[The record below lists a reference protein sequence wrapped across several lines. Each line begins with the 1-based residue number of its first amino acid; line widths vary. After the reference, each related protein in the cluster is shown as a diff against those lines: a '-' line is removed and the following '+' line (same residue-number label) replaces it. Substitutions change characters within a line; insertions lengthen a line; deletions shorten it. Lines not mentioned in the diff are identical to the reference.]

1 MNCPGIKKC
10 HWKTE
15 ADRPSFA
22 GSLDI
27 ISFAWT
33 AASQP
38 EVPAPTTAA
47 SCSSAGA
54 AVGRNGSGG
63 KASGEKCARAT
74 KPGSMTGI
82 PEGPGAGGL
91 GCWRCGSFGR
101 TSVGVCGR
109 KLRVQTAAARQR
121 GWWDSRSRS
130 SVGIGAAWTRDEE
143 VGCGQVQGPHHPLGP
158 VLCRG
163 PHLAVP
169 HQRQHNNNN
178 LAHAACL
185 ELSDEISDMSD

>member
-1 MNCPGIKKC
+1 MSL
-10 HWKTE
+10 E
-15 ADRPSFA
+15 DRSRPPKFCRQLGHYKLCLDRRVAAGGA
-22 GSLDI
+22 GSDD
-27 ISFAWT
+27 
-33 AASQP
+33 
-38 EVPAPTTAA
+38 
-47 SCSSAGA
+47 SCKLLQCRCSCRQKWQRRQREKWRKVCKSNQARLHDRDPGRARSRWPRLLLAG
-54 AVGRNGSGG
+54 
-63 KASGEKCARAT
+63 
-74 KPGSMTGI
+74 
-82 PEGPGAGGL
+82 
-91 GCWRCGSFGR
+91 CGSFGR

-109 KLRVQTAAARQR
+109 KLRVQTAAARQQR